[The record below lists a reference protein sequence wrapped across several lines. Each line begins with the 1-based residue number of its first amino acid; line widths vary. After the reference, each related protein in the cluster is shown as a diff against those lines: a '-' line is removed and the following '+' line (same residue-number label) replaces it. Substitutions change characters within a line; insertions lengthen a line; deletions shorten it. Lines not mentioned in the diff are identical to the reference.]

1 MRSQKMKLRVGKLVR
16 VRWGTDWLPG
26 TIVEDRGPIG
36 FGGRRLLRI
45 RILFP
50 DDQELFVELPAEE
63 IKAA

>member
-1 MRSQKMKLRVGKLVR
+1 MRSQKMQLKVGNQVR
-16 VRWGTDWLPG
+16 VRWGTDWVRG

-36 FGGRRLLRI
+36 FGGRTLLRI

-50 DDQELFVELPAEE
+50 DDQEMFVELPVEE